1 MSSLK
6 VSEYDGI
13 LVVDSRL
20 IAEELGIQHKNF
32 LGTLSKYIDEIEG
45 DWGQVAFETETV
57 KNSVG
62 ASNAV
67 KYALLTEQQATLLMT
82 YSRNTQQVRK
92 CKRQLVKAFEKAK
105 SASGNEVQ
113 LQVGALENKLEM
125 ALEAIASLQTQL
137 QNLLSISADYIPPGW
152 SPEIWHSLPP
162 QDKRHFWFLH
172 HRRSFRPSNQG
183 IEPLEL
189 PAVTVEQMK
198 QKQHDEFQQVVGE
211 ILEEEKK
218 RIEVVKR
225 ELLNQFW
232 AEGGES

>member
-6 VSEYDGI
+6 VTEVGGV

-32 LGTLSKYIDEIEG
+32 LSTLSKYIDEMEE

-57 KNSVG
+57 TNSVG
-62 ASNAV
+62 ASNSF

-92 CKRQLVKAFEKAK
+92 CKRQLIKAFEKAK
-105 SASGNEVQ
+105 LASGNEIQ

-125 ALEAIASLQTQL
+125 ALEAIAQLQEQI
-137 QNLLSISADYIPPGW
+137 QNLLPVSADYIPPGW

-162 QDKRHFWFLH
+162 QDKQHFWFLH
-172 HRRSFRPSNQG
+172 HRRSFRPSNQSNS
-183 IEPLEL
+183 PLEL

-218 RIEVVKR
+218 RIEVIKR
-225 ELLNQFW
+225 ELLKQFW